1 MRKIL
6 YTFVLLTFSVFVMC
20 CSSKT
25 EGEKSCK
32 ESRHNFDAI
41 HLNDSALMLMQSV
54 DSTKIRIAIQLLDSA
69 ISIDT
74 IQCDRRSFYWNKA
87 GAYAILGDSVRYEKD
102 METAMSLLPSDN
114 LLRLVFYGKK
124 YKKANKSDSSA
135 YYLSRAI
142 FLCDSLLEK
151 KYDESVVFSKV
162 TALSLYK
169 GDMAAKRCL
178 TEALSK
184 HPESVL
190 LSTIN
195 ENWNC
200 KKQTF
205 DGFMSNWQRNGI
217 PIENE

>member
-25 EGEKSCK
+25 EGEESCK
-32 ESRHNFDAI
+32 ESRHNFDAV

-124 YKKANKSDSSA
+124 YKKANKSDSLA

-195 ENWNC
+195 EKWNY

>member
-124 YKKANKSDSSA
+124 YKKANKSDSLA

-195 ENWNC
+195 EKWNY

>member
-32 ESRHNFDAI
+32 VSRHNFDAI

-195 ENWNC
+195 ENWNY

>member
-1 MRKIL
+1 MRNVL

-32 ESRHNFDAI
+32 ESRHNFDAV
-41 HLNDSALMLMQSV
+41 HLNDSALMLMQTG

-195 ENWNC
+195 ENWNY

>member
-32 ESRHNFDAI
+32 ESRHNFDAV

-124 YKKANKSDSSA
+124 YKKANKSDSLA

-195 ENWNC
+195 EKWNY

>member
-25 EGEKSCK
+25 EGEESCK
-32 ESRHNFDAI
+32 ESQHNFDAI

-151 KYDESVVFSKV
+151 KYDESVVVSKV

-169 GDMAAKRCL
+169 GDMVAKRCL

-184 HPESVL
+184 HPESAV
-190 LSTIN
+190 LSTID
-195 ENWNC
+195 ENWNY

>member
-169 GDMAAKRCL
+169 WDMAAKRCL

-195 ENWNC
+195 ENWNY
-200 KKQTF
+200 KLKTVIRK
-205 DGFMSNWQRNGI
+205 NK
-217 PIENE
+217 

>member
-25 EGEKSCK
+25 EDEKSCK

-102 METAMSLLPSDN
+102 METAMSLLPSGN

-151 KYDESVVFSKV
+151 KYDESVVVSKV

-169 GDMAAKRCL
+169 G
-178 TEALSK
+178 
-184 HPESVL
+184 
-190 LSTIN
+190 I
-195 ENWNC
+195 
-200 KKQTF
+200 
-205 DGFMSNWQRNGI
+205 WQPKGV
-217 PIENE
+217 

>member
-1 MRKIL
+1 
-6 YTFVLLTFSVFVMC
+6 
-20 CSSKT
+20 
-25 EGEKSCK
+25 
-32 ESRHNFDAI
+32 
-41 HLNDSALMLMQSV
+41 
-54 DSTKIRIAIQLLDSA
+54 
-69 ISIDT
+69 
-74 IQCDRRSFYWNKA
+74 
-87 GAYAILGDSVRYEKD
+87 
-102 METAMSLLPSDN
+102 MSLLPSDN

-162 TALSLYK
+162 AALSLYK

-178 TEALSK
+178 TEALAK
-184 HPESVL
+184 HPKSVL

-195 ENWNC
+195 ENWNY

-217 PIENE
+217 PIEKSQSYETEN

>member
-151 KYDESVVFSKV
+151 KYDESVVVSKV

-184 HPESVL
+184 HPESAV
-190 LSTIN
+190 LSTID
-195 ENWNC
+195 ENWNY

>member
-54 DSTKIRIAIQLLDSA
+54 DSAKIRIAIQLLDSA

-102 METAMSLLPSDN
+102 METAMSLLPSGN

-195 ENWNC
+195 ENWNY

>member
-151 KYDESVVFSKV
+151 KYDENVVFSKV
-162 TALSLYK
+162 TALCLYK

-195 ENWNC
+195 ENWNY

>member
-184 HPESVL
+184 HPESAV
-190 LSTIN
+190 LSTID
-195 ENWNC
+195 ENWNY

>member
-184 HPESVL
+184 LPESAV
-190 LSTIN
+190 LSTID
-195 ENWNC
+195 ENWNY